1 MNARRRPYAL
11 AAFALSC
18 AFAVPHM
25 AYAQDEL
32 CDGIDNDQDGTVD
45 ETCDCA
51 DRFVEPENRNLS
63 IFHLG
68 SHDDGRIAAYG
79 ANDFFEISAQG
90 ITRTEAPG
98 RLLIDANGLSVTL
111 RAARAYVTENGVER
125 EIGRSTI
132 RDVSRAQVVGTRFE
146 TALAL
151 VRRVPVAISSA
162 TSIPRIRGRIE
173 IVAGDARAFVA
184 WARDGTVHHV
194 DGLSVRTT
202 QIPGARVRAMLHRA
216 ADDVFAMSESA
227 LLHFDGTAWTTVL
240 TTTPALPFVGL
251 TATGAKIYLL
261 ARRDSVGG
269 GVLHLVEGATHTTF
283 DLEPTT
289 AIWSLCAAP
298 FGLYATDRGAL
309 VRWDGHAFVR
319 LIDTMPFEYEAID
332 GSSPTDVVAVG
343 DGAVV
348 HYDGRTFRTIHHE
361 PGRSELSDVRP
372 TALDTLDTPERVVHR
387 GDGFPAR
394 D

>member
-151 VRRVPVAISSA
+151 VRRHAS
-162 TSIPRIRGRIE
+162 E
-173 IVAGDARAFVA
+173 IAAKAGA
-184 WARDGTVHHV
+184 G
-194 DGLSVRTT
+194 GYELQSYT
-202 QIPGARVRAMLHRA
+202 QGIDSETLGARRYSLGVIR
-216 ADDVFAMSESA
+216 
-227 LLHFDGTAWTTVL
+227 LLP
-240 TTTPALPFVGL
+240 PA
-251 TATGAKIYLL
+251 
-261 ARRDSVGG
+261 
-269 GVLHLVEGATHTTF
+269 
-283 DLEPTT
+283 
-289 AIWSLCAAP
+289 
-298 FGLYATDRGAL
+298 
-309 VRWDGHAFVR
+309 
-319 LIDTMPFEYEAID
+319 
-332 GSSPTDVVAVG
+332 
-343 DGAVV
+343 
-348 HYDGRTFRTIHHE
+348 
-361 PGRSELSDVRP
+361 
-372 TALDTLDTPERVVHR
+372 
-387 GDGFPAR
+387 
-394 D
+394 